1 MSIADDKGRVLLKT
15 GSNVSVTGDAI
26 INNRKRKLIPAYE
39 LEVKG
44 TWTGE
49 RFFSCTVLKWHFH
62 AETSIPM
69 QPPQAHC
76 FHSVATVSAHV
87 PLQFWPSWP
96 C

>member
-44 TWTGE
+44 TWTGK
-49 RFFSCTVLKWHFH
+49 RFSPVLYNVASSRRNKHFH
-62 AETSIPM
+62 AV
-69 QPPQAHC
+69 PPNC
-76 FHSVATVSAHV
+76 FHPVATMSAHEA
-87 PLQFWPSWP
+87 LQF
-96 C
+96 

>member
-49 RFFSCTVLKWHFH
+49 RFSPVLFKVASSRGNKHSHAAPQSGLFPSC
-62 AETSIPM
+62 S
-69 QPPQAHC
+69 
-76 FHSVATVSAHV
+76 HSECA
-87 PLQFWPSWP
+87 
-96 C
+96 